1 MNSKEVQ
8 GLLEILQLIMT
19 HPDIRDYADE
29 DLKAGLSW
37 INKQL
42 LEHRK

>member
-1 MNSKEVQ
+1 MTSKEAM

-19 HPDIRDYADE
+19 HPNIRDYADE

-42 LEHRK
+42 LEHRE

>member
-1 MNSKEVQ
+1 MTSKEAM

-19 HPDIRDYADE
+19 HPNIRDYADE

-42 LEHRK
+42 MEHRE